1 GSRPLRAARHVGIG
15 GALTE
20 IFGGAG
26 RLQSQGLSAPVE
38 MERHLI
44 LDRVNLE
51 IAHGETMGILGPSGC
66 GKTTLLRAIA
76 GLTPIESGV
85 IAYDDQN
92 MAEIQPGERGI
103 GIVFQNYALY
113 PMMNSRE
120 NVGFFFR
127 IHKRDEEIPERIR
140 EVSRVM
146 GIGFHELLDKR
157 PAWLSGG
164 QRQRVALAR
173 CIARDPRLFLFD
185 EPLSNLDAKLRVQTR
200 AELKRLI
207 VRYKTTGVYVTHD
220 QVEALSLCDRLA
232 IMNRGRIEQV
242 GTARYLLEHPLSTM
256 VATFLGMPPM
266 NLFEGWLTERNW
278 QNGEFGVDLDKAS
291 FAPRQHVT
299 LGVRAESMRL

>member
-1 GSRPLRAARHVGIG
+1 
-15 GALTE
+15 
-20 IFGGAG
+20 
-26 RLQSQGLSAPVE
+26 
-38 MERHLI
+38 
-44 LDRVNLE
+44 
-51 IAHGETMGILGPSGC
+51 
-66 GKTTLLRAIA
+66 
-76 GLTPIESGV
+76 
-85 IAYDDQN
+85 
-92 MAEIQPGERGI
+92 
-103 GIVFQNYALY
+103 
-113 PMMNSRE
+113 
-120 NVGFFFR
+120 
-127 IHKRDEEIPERIR
+127 
-140 EVSRVM
+140 M
-146 GIGFHELLDKR
+146 GIGFSDLLDKR

-220 QVEALSLCDRLA
+220 QIEALSLCDRLA
-232 IMNRGRIEQV
+232 IMNKGRIEQM

-278 QNGEFGVDLDKAS
+278 ENAEFSVDLDKAS

-299 LGVRAESMRL
+299 LGVRAESMRLDSNGPLRGKVTLIEPLLAERAVLVYVDLPRSRVVARLPQDADVRRGDIIALGVDPGHVHLFDGRTGRRL